1 MTAKEFTATYNALPP
16 EAQRQ
21 VEDFIAFIN
30 QKYVP
35 KQASPISRVR
45 GTPGKELLRFAGIIE
60 ADDLV
65 LMQQAIEEDC
75 ERIEDEPALGMW
87 SDRDDLADSA
97 EYVRELRH
105 KEWGENS

>member
-1 MTAKEFTATYNALPP
+1 MVAFTLEDMTAEEFTEQYIALPP

-21 VEDFIAFIN
+21 VDDFVAFIH
-30 QKYVP
+30 QKYAP

-60 ADDLV
+60 ADDLA

-75 ERIEDEPALGMW
+75 ERIEDEPALGM
-87 SDRDDLADSA
+87 
-97 EYVRELRH
+97 
-105 KEWGENS
+105 